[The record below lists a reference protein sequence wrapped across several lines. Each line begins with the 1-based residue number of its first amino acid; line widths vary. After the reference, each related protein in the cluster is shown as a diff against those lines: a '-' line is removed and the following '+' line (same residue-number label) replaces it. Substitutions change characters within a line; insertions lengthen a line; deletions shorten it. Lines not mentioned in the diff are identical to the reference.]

1 MFCVDSWPIKDWL
14 NSFCGVLGPL
24 LTIKAQWAAAFVAKC
39 QAILQGRLLDA
50 DGDHYF
56 SSGYLGQVGEALVYR
71 DIQ

>member
-1 MFCVDSWPIKDWL
+1 
-14 NSFCGVLGPL
+14 L

-71 DIQ
+71 GIQ